1 MIIEQVVKG
10 EELTDRIQPLFA
22 LPTGEQGFIIKTYG
36 IDGLLEGTFYVETV
50 GNTGTFTDCCSGDTI
65 HGSLK
70 CSPEEILEEIKRN
83 PDDWQICSVLDE
95 D

>member
-1 MIIEQVVKG
+1 
-10 EELTDRIQPLFA
+10 
-22 LPTGEQGFIIKTYG
+22 
-36 IDGLLEGTFYVETV
+36 V

-70 CSPEEILEEIKRN
+70 CSPEEILEEVKRN